1 MIFPHLLLIG
11 DLAID
16 FLSFF
21 KEFQMHTTRVIIV
34 CIDLMRII
42 SYNML
47 KREYNMP
54 KRPREMEKEI
64 LDDGWIFK
72 SQEGSHRHYV
82 HPTKPGKV
90 TIPFHSKELSK
101 IVEKSIRKQ
110 AGLDK

>member
-1 MIFPHLLLIG
+1 MDRFHQTITRII
-11 DLAID
+11 AI
-16 FLSFF
+16 
-21 KEFQMHTTRVIIV
+21 R
-34 CIDLMRII
+34 IDTMRITT
-42 SYNML
+42 YNMIE
-47 KREYNMP
+47 RGYNMP

-82 HPTKPGKV
+82 HPIKPGKV

>member
-1 MIFPHLLLIG
+1 MFSAERIR
-11 DLAID
+11 ID
-16 FLSFF
+16 
-21 KEFQMHTTRVIIV
+21 II
-34 CIDLMRII
+34 CIDIMRIA
-42 SYNML
+42 SYNMIE
-47 KREYNMP
+47 RENTMP